1 MSHSGD
7 LHRIAF
13 SAVHHAVWYP
23 KSLVANGITAI
34 PKLCGDALICY
45 ILKHPHSFTVLDT
58 PECIASKLE
67 VLAHLVDAE
76 AAHTLYVYPVLS
88 IRDQIIQR

>member
-34 PKLCGDALICY
+34 PKLFGDALICY
-45 ILKHPHSFTVLDT
+45 ILKHTHSFAVLDT

-76 AAHTLYVYPVLS
+76 AAHPLNVNPVLS
-88 IRDQIIQR
+88 VCNQLIQR